1 MITVR
6 SAAQLGERPAAPW
19 VETLIA
25 TAGYTRTRSR
35 RVGGFLFVGKPAEMR
50 ISIYPEGRF
59 SRLDHLIDTE
69 TQGQWT
75 CDTNE
80 PDG

>member
-6 SAAQLGERPAAPW
+6 SAAQLGEGPAAPS

-25 TAGYTRTRSR
+25 TARYARTRSR

-50 ISIYPEGRF
+50 ISIYAEGRF
-59 SRLDHLIDTE
+59 SRLAQLIDSE
-69 TQGQWT
+69 TQGQCT
-75 CDTNE
+75 CDITE